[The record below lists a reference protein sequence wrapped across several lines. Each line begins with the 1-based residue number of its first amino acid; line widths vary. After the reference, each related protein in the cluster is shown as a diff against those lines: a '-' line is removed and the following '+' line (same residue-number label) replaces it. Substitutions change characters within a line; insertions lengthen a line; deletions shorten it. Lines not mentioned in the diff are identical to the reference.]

1 MSLDFFKGVD
11 PSIIALAAAGA
22 LGGVHRWFLVNLKDD
37 APWPL
42 KIVALGTTIA
52 SGIGTA
58 LLFGP
63 LLAPLIPAAI
73 HAIPFDSFHSVM
85 IDAQTASGVGGFFAG
100 LLGIGIAGW
109 LIDFTGELRR
119 LSIKRVK
126 NGGAK

>member
-1 MSLDFFKGVD
+1 MTFEVFKGVD
-11 PSIIALAAAGA
+11 PGVVVLAAAGA

-73 HAIPFDSFHSVM
+73 HAIPFDSFHAVM
-85 IDAQTASGVGGFFAG
+85 IDAQTANGGGGFLAG

-109 LIDFTGELRR
+109 LIDFTSELRR
-119 LSIKRVK
+119 LSIKRAK
-126 NGGAK
+126 NGGMK